1 MRPLLP
7 TGTPERP
14 ARARHVAAAG
24 GDRGPSQFSP
34 LPSPKLSSGRAA
46 ASLSGASMPVSVSA
60 GRVSASATGALA
72 ATPARRNEHRRPMT
86 AASAASLQAAE
97 AEEIWGTGGA
107 GRRGESVTGG
117 VRPGS
122 SGRASVHGLIR
133 TTSHTPRAG
142 CLTPPPGAAQAGRAA
157 SARGGVSL
165 SGGGGGYSSSSSG
178 GGSACTPAHHREQQ
192 QQLSVA
198 GAGLAGRARTM
209 LAGSPVLAK
218 HAREAPENSAAAVG
232 KQSQLLHTPM
242 RVKSSAAG
250 GSSRTWALQAAAGS
264 HPAAQQ
270 QQQGGHATPV
280 AAGKTRSMAA
290 AAAAAVSAA
299 VTPVRQQVRAFGDAA
314 AVATPSAAAAT
325 RSKAPL
331 AGTAAAA
338 AAAAAS
344 DGPAVLIGG
353 MMTPAKAAVMGSAR
367 RVASTQARTA
377 MAAAAAA
384 AQDVAVVGGSTGG
397 GSCAAPVPVTP
408 LHKGA
413 RRMVPSDGGGGDK
426 VDKHLQALV
435 ERCLRIRNPGVC
447 VCVWRGCAGLR
458 GSRLVVV

>member
-14 ARARHVAAAG
+14 ARGRHEAAAG
-24 GDRGPSQFSP
+24 GDRGPGQFSP
-34 LPSPKLSSGRAA
+34 LPSPKLPSERAA
-46 ASLSGASMPVSVSA
+46 ASLSGTSVPVPVSA

-72 ATPARRNEHRRPMT
+72 ATPARRSEHRRPRT

-122 SGRASVHGLIR
+122 SGRASVHGLVR
-133 TTSHTPRAG
+133 TTNHTPRAG

-157 SARGGVSL
+157 PARGEVSL

-178 GGSACTPAHHREQQ
+178 GGSAWTPVHHREQQ

-218 HAREAPENSAAAVG
+218 HAREAPENSTAAAG
-232 KQSQLLHTPM
+232 KQPQLLHTPM

-250 GSSRTWALQAAAGS
+250 GRTGAL
-264 HPAAQQ
+264 QQ
-270 QQQGGHATPV
+270 QQVGYATPV

-299 VTPVRQQVRAFGDAA
+299 VTPARQQVRAFGDAA
-314 AVATPSAAAAT
+314 AVATPTAAAAT

-353 MMTPAKAAVMGSAR
+353 MMTPAKAAIMGSAR
-367 RVASTQARTA
+367 RVASTQARTV

-384 AQDVAVVGGSTGG
+384 AQDMAAVG
-397 GSCAAPVPVTP
+397 GSCAAQVPVTP

-413 RRMVPSDGGGGDK
+413 RRMVPSDGGGGDE

-435 ERCLRIRNPGVC
+435 ERCLRIRNPGGWVC
-447 VCVWRGCAGLR
+447 VSLAGMCWLEGVTACCV
-458 GSRLVVV
+458 RLGVSCPTPLH